1 VEAEPLFGVLDLS
14 VTFSK
19 EGSFASCAAKQ
30 VTNPALPHETELGR
44 AAKLTLFVH
53 AQPHSLPFR
62 EVGRAAEAEQA
73 KPDCAPC

>member
-30 VTNPALPHETELGR
+30 VTNPALPHETKLGR
-44 AAKLTLFVH
+44 AAKLTLFIH
-53 AQPHSLPFR
+53 AQPPPFAIAK
-62 EVGRAAEAEQA
+62 GRS
-73 KPDCAPC
+73 CRGS